1 MRNLVVDNQT
11 LLAQWAEQHS
21 RLSSGKEVTLLQKQ
35 YQAFLSKGLGEQ
47 ASKAQQMLQ
56 QVWEREWAFFLAQKT
71 SALDNSQSQ
80 ES

>member
-1 MRNLVVDNQT
+1 M
-11 LLAQWAEQHS
+11 
-21 RLSSGKEVTLLQKQ
+21 TLLQKQ